1 MSRMCDSCGK
11 KTTAGRTYSHRGL
24 AIRVG
29 GIGIK
34 ITGISR
40 RTFKPNVQRI
50 RVLQNNGTIER
61 EKICTQ
67 CVRAGK
73 VKKPMK
79 REIPD
84 GLLARM
90 QAKADAKSPAARRL
104 KAKAAG
110 DRRRARRAESAARMA
125 KKKA

>member
-1 MSRMCDSCGK
+1 VSRKCDSCGK

-29 GIGIK
+29 GVGIK
-34 ITGISR
+34 ITGITK

-50 RVLQNNGTIER
+50 RVLQANGTVER
-61 EKICTQ
+61 QKICTK

-73 VKKPMK
+73 VKKPMR
-79 REIPD
+79 REIPE
-84 GLLARM
+84 GLQARM
-90 QAKADAKSPAARRL
+90 QAKIDAKSPAARRA

-110 DRRRARRAESAARMA
+110 DRRRARRAEQAARLAA
-125 KKKA
+125 KKG